1 MTQAAWL
8 ELVQILVLFLLLSVV
23 FEAAM
28 TTVFNWRW
36 FAKRFEGRGVKTPL
50 TVFVAWIIVDAFELD
65 LVSRI
70 LNVAGGGEHAAT
82 FSGQVLTALL
92 LAGGSDGVYRVFTR
106 FGIRNSAERA
116 AKAAEA
122 RAAAAAKKPARP
134 SGAADAK

>member
-1 MTQAAWL
+1 MTQSAWL

-50 TVFVAWIIVDAFELD
+50 TVVLAWIVVRSFDVD

-70 LNVAGGGEHAAT
+70 LNVVGDGEHAAT
-82 FSGQVLTALL
+82 LSGQVLTALL
-92 LAGGSDGVYRVFTR
+92 IAGGSDMVYRIFTR
-106 FGIRNSAERA
+106 LGLRNSAERV

-122 RAAAAAKKPARP
+122 RAAAAARRPAAP
-134 SGAADAK
+134 KAEAK

>member
-1 MTQAAWL
+1 MTQSAWL

-50 TVFVAWIIVDAFELD
+50 TVVLAWIVVDSFNVD

-70 LNVAGGGEHAAT
+70 LNVVGGGDHAAT

-92 LAGGSDGVYRVFTR
+92 IAGGSDMVYRIFTR
-106 FGIRNSAERA
+106 LGIRNSAERA

-122 RAAAAAKKPARP
+122 RAAAAARRPAAP
-134 SGAADAK
+134 KADAK